1 MFHPHGVAAPAL
13 VAVSEERRVEM
24 ETQTPVDIEADAV
37 PLSLSQRPL
46 PQGPCG
52 SFLVIWVVVLL
63 VSAECLK
70 CFFFFTVSMYFDA
83 GALDVIAAAPPE
95 ACHPLRPLPSLPA
108 PAFCQS
114 LTWQNEKEL
123 QQEPQAAGIGA

>member
-70 CFFFFTVSMYFDA
+70 RFLFFSLFRCISML
-83 GALDVIAAAPPE
+83 GPLMSLQ
-95 ACHPLRPLPSLPA
+95 PLRQRLAILSDLSHLSWRLRSVRA
-108 PAFCQS
+108 
-114 LTWQNEKEL
+114 
-123 QQEPQAAGIGA
+123 

>member
-70 CFFFFTVSMYFDA
+70 CFFFFNC
-83 GALDVIAAAPPE
+83 LDVFRCWGP
-95 ACHPLRPLPSLPA
+95 
-108 PAFCQS
+108 
-114 LTWQNEKEL
+114 
-123 QQEPQAAGIGA
+123 